1 MFKLLE
7 KWLVLYI
14 LIFIAGF
21 SVLGIGLSF
30 ASKIS
35 FISNKQNI
43 ILNNAIRIENVLL
56 DSYDGK
62 NYFNNNFKTKFSL
75 IDAYEDSSIIVLDTN
90 NIIQC
95 VSQNVDNKFIGQKY
109 TSTIPDTKSIKKT
122 DNYKW

>member
-7 KWLVLYI
+7 KWLVVYI
-14 LIFIAGF
+14 LVFTAGF

-30 ASKIS
+30 AFKD
-35 FISNKQNI
+35 FFYKQQQNI

-75 IDAYEDSSIIVLDTN
+75 IDAYEDSSILVLDTN

-95 VSQNVDNKFIGQKY
+95 VSQNVDNKFIGH
-109 TSTIPDTKSIKKT
+109 
-122 DNYKW
+122 

>member
-30 ASKIS
+30 AFKD
-35 FISNKQNI
+35 FFYKQQQNI

-56 DSYDGK
+56 
-62 NYFNNNFKTKFSL
+62 THMMERTTL
-75 IDAYEDSSIIVLDTN
+75 IIILKQNLVL
-90 NIIQC
+90 
-95 VSQNVDNKFIGQKY
+95 
-109 TSTIPDTKSIKKT
+109 
-122 DNYKW
+122 

>member
-30 ASKIS
+30 AFKD
-35 FISNKQNI
+35 FFYKQQQNI

-109 TSTIPDTKSIKKT
+109 TSTIPDTKRKQIIT
-122 DNYKW
+122 NG